1 MSQVLMTRWRGSVSQ
16 VLMTRWGGVSES
28 GTDD

>member
-1 MSQVLMTRWRGSVSQ
+1 MSQVLMTKMEGSVSQ
-16 VLMTRWGGVSES
+16 VLMTRWRGVNES